1 MKNESIKGEENNARI
16 NPLPM
21 NIMRPEWIKTLE
33 KIPGAGLKGLY
44 APVNVLGTLMHN
56 PRTLGPFLEYWVNSK
71 LEMGFSVCEQEL
83 IILRMGVHYNCDYV
97 WKHHVPVAQEYGVND
112 EEIAAVKANPLPD
125 VFSTR
130 ETALLQLTDELVVKR
145 TISKHGWEKWSLC
158 LSYSELVD
166 LVSIVSQY
174 VLFALTNNAMNVQ
187 IEKPLNHIPG
197 I

>member
-1 MKNESIKGEENNARI
+1 MKNDLEKVEKSARI

-21 NIMRPEWIKTLE
+21 SEMRPEWIKTLE

-44 APVNVLGTLMHN
+44 SPVNVLGTLMYN

-71 LEMGFSVCEQEL
+71 LEMGFSVREQEL

-97 WKHHVPVAQEYGVND
+97 WKHHVPVAQEFGVND

-145 TISKHGWEKWSLC
+145 TISKHGWKKWSLC